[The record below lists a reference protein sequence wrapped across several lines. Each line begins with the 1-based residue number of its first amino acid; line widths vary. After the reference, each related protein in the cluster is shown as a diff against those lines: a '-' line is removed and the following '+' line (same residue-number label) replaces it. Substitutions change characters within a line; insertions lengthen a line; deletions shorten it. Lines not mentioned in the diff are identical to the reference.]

1 MGGCLN
7 AVRAGPDSRHPR
19 RPVFT
24 PASSRWRFRNAV
36 FVSTRLVTRDMVR
49 IPEDTVEQIRNSVDI
64 VDVISE
70 FVALNKRG
78 KSYLGLCPFHDDRT
92 PSLNVSQEKQI
103 YKCFSCGAGGN
114 AFRFLMDLERIS
126 FIESVRKLA
135 DQVGIVLPE
144 SKAGNPAEKDT
155 NDEVYRTVEFAQ
167 KYFRHML
174 MRHASG
180 EGARDYLITRGV
192 SESAMDA
199 FRLGYATKA
208 WDGLLNAAGGRGF
221 SAQMLERAGLVTHR
235 GDGRYYDRFR
245 HRVIFPIESHTGRT
259 VAYGARALDPEQQ
272 PKYLNSPETPIYN
285 KSATLYG
292 LWKNRE
298 PIRSTRT
305 AVVVEGYMDLV
316 ALAQFDI
323 RNVVA
328 SSGTALTPEHARL
341 LKRYADLAVLVF
353 DGDAAGTAATVRGI
367 GALVESGLEIRV
379 VTLDGDQDP
388 DSFVRQR
395 GSDGF
400 NELTETAA
408 PIMDFLFD
416 WVRSRE
422 DLSTSD
428 GKTRAVETISEFVAR
443 AKDSTRRRFLTRE
456 IAEKLQVEEA
466 IAIQAVQRAARF
478 GTGRRSADAAETISD
493 SSSFDPRPRME
504 RELITMM
511 MADDRT
517 ADTVLAQID
526 GRHFSNGVYRRI
538 AGMIGA
544 ARKEGRT
551 AAAAS
556 LLNRCEDA
564 GLASIV
570 SALSME
576 TGILNP
582 EAQVPLQDY
591 LTRMQLKALDARI
604 DALESQLR
612 KGDVGADPMAM
623 MAEHKDLT
631 RKRNA
636 LFAVR
641 HGSTQTT
648 PR

>member
-1 MGGCLN
+1 M
-7 AVRAGPDSRHPR
+7 P
-19 RPVFT
+19 
-24 PASSRWRFRNAV
+24 
-36 FVSTRLVTRDMVR
+36 R
-49 IPEDTVEQIRNSVDI
+49 IPEDTVEQIRDSLDI

-70 FVALNKRG
+70 YVALVKRG

-114 AFRFLMDLERIS
+114 AFIFLMELERIS
-126 FIESVRKLA
+126 FIEAVRKLA
-135 DQVGIVLPE
+135 DQAGISLPE
-144 SKAGNPAEKDT
+144 FQPRDKAEQDT
-155 NDEVYRTVEFAQ
+155 NDEVYRTVEFAR

-174 MRHASG
+174 LRHESG
-180 EGARDYLITRGV
+180 AAAREYLVGRGV
-192 SESAMDA
+192 SESTMDA
-199 FRLGYATKA
+199 FSLGYATKA
-208 WDGLLNAAGGRGF
+208 WDGLFNVAGRRGF

-245 HRVIFPIESHTGRT
+245 DRVIFPIESHTGRT
-259 VAYGARALDPEQQ
+259 VAFGARALDPEQQ

-292 LWKNRE
+292 LWNNRD

-341 LKRYADLAVLVF
+341 LKRFADLAVLVF
-353 DGDAAGTAATVRGI
+353 DGDAAGTAATVRGV

-379 VTLDGDQDP
+379 VTLDGDEDP

-395 GSDGF
+395 GSDAF

-443 AKDSTRRRFLTRE
+443 AKDSTRRRFLTQE
-456 IAEKLQVEEA
+456 IAEKLGVDEA

-478 GTGRRSADAAETISD
+478 GTGRRTADAAETVSG
-493 SSSFDPRPRME
+493 SASFDPRPRME

-517 ADTVLAQID
+517 AETVLAQID
-526 GRHFSNGVYRRI
+526 GGHFTNSVYRRI
-538 AGMIGA
+538 AGMIAA
-544 ARKEGRT
+544 AREEGRT
-551 AAAAS
+551 TAAAS
-556 LLNRCEDA
+556 LLNQCEDA
-564 GLASIV
+564 GMANII
-570 SALSME
+570 SAVSME
-576 TGILNP
+576 IGILNP

-604 DALESQLR
+604 DALEAKLR
-612 KGDVGADPMAM
+612 AAGGGTDPMAL

-631 RKRNA
+631 RERKA
-636 LFAVR
+636 LFAVQR
-641 HGSTQTT
+641 GPTETA

>member
-1 MGGCLN
+1 M
-7 AVRAGPDSRHPR
+7 S
-19 RPVFT
+19 
-24 PASSRWRFRNAV
+24 
-36 FVSTRLVTRDMVR
+36 R

-70 FVALNKRG
+70 FVALSKRG

-92 PSLNVSQEKQI
+92 PSLNVSQVKQI

-144 SKAGNPAEKDT
+144 FEARNPAEKDT
-155 NDEVYRTVEFAQ
+155 NDEAYRTVEFAQ

-174 MRHASG
+174 MRHPSG
-180 EGARDYLITRGV
+180 EGARDYLIGRGV
-192 SESAMDA
+192 SEATMDA
-199 FRLGYATKA
+199 FSLGYATKT
-208 WDGLLNAAGGRGF
+208 WDGLLNAAGRRGF

-245 HRVIFPIESHTGRT
+245 DRVIFPIESHTGRT
-259 VAYGARALDPEQQ
+259 VAFGARALDPEQQ

-292 LWKNRE
+292 LWKDRD

-353 DGDAAGTAATVRGI
+353 DGDAAGTAATVRGV

-379 VTLDGDQDP
+379 VTLDGDEDP

-395 GSDGF
+395 GSVAFD
-400 NELTETAA
+400 ELIETAA
-408 PIMDFLFD
+408 PIMDFLFE

-443 AKDSTRRRFLTRE
+443 EKDSTRRRFLTQE
-456 IAEKLQVEEA
+456 IAEKLGVDEA
-466 IAIQAVQRAARF
+466 IVIQSVQRAARF
-478 GTGRRSADAAETISD
+478 GTGRRSADATETISE
-493 SSSFDPRPRME
+493 SGSFDPRPRME

-526 GRHFSNGVYRRI
+526 GRHFSNSVYRRI

-556 LLNRCEDA
+556 LLNQCEDA
-564 GLASIV
+564 GLANIV

-604 DALESQLR
+604 DALEAQLR
-612 KGDVGADPMAM
+612 TAGAGTDPIALMD
-623 MAEHKDLT
+623 EHKELT
-631 RKRNA
+631 RQRKT
-636 LFAVR
+636 LFAAQR
-641 HGSTQTT
+641 GQTET
-648 PR
+648 APR

>member
-1 MGGCLN
+1 MAL
-7 AVRAGPDSRHPR
+7 
-19 RPVFT
+19 
-24 PASSRWRFRNAV
+24 
-36 FVSTRLVTRDMVR
+36 

-70 FVALNKRG
+70 FVGLSKRG

-126 FIESVRKLA
+126 FVESVRKLA
-135 DQVGIVLPE
+135 NQVGIVLPE
-144 SKAGNPAEKDT
+144 SESGSPAEKDT
-155 NDEVYRTVEFAQ
+155 NDELYRTVEFAQ

-174 MRHASG
+174 MRHPSG
-180 EGARDYLITRGV
+180 ENARDYLLGRGV
-192 SESAMDA
+192 SEAMMEA
-199 FRLGYATKA
+199 FSLGYATKA
-208 WDGLLNAAGGRGF
+208 WDGLLGVAGRRGF
-221 SAQMLERAGLVTHR
+221 SAQMLERAGLAVPR
-235 GDGRYYDRFR
+235 QNGGYYDRFR
-245 HRVIFPIESHTGRT
+245 DRVIFPIESHTGRT
-259 VAYGARALDPEQQ
+259 VAFGARALDPEQQ
-272 PKYLNSPETPIYN
+272 PKYLNSPETPVYN

-298 PIRSTRT
+298 PIRSSRS
-305 AVVVEGYMDLV
+305 AVVVEGYMDVV
-316 ALAQFDI
+316 ALAQFDV

-328 SSGTALTPEHARL
+328 SSGTALTPDHARL

-367 GALVESGLEIRV
+367 GAMMASELEIRV
-379 VTLDGDQDP
+379 VTLVGGEDP

-400 NELTETAA
+400 NELTESAA
-408 PIMDFLFD
+408 PLMDFLFD

-428 GKTRAVETISEFVAR
+428 GKTRAVRTVSEIIAH
-443 AKDSTRRRFLTRE
+443 AKDSARRGFLIQET
-456 IAEKLQVEEA
+456 AQKLGIEEA
-466 IAIQAVQRAARF
+466 IVIDAVQRAARYLR
-478 GTGRRSADAAETISD
+478 TGRNPADRDADSRSA
-493 SSSFDPRPRME
+493 SFEPGPRME
-504 RELITMM
+504 RELITLM
-511 MADDRT
+511 MADDRM
-517 ADTVLAQID
+517 ADTVLAGTD
-526 GRHFSNGVYRRI
+526 AGHFTNGVYRRI
-538 AGMIGA
+538 SGMIA
-544 ARKEGRT
+544 RARKEGRT
-551 AAAAS
+551 ASAAS
-556 LLNRCEDA
+556 LLNHCEDA
-564 GLASIV
+564 GLAGIV

-582 EAQVPLQDY
+582 DTKVPLEDY

-604 DALESQLR
+604 ADVETRLR
-612 KGDVGADPMAM
+612 AAGGGTDPMAL

-631 RKRNA
+631 RQRKE
-636 LFAVR
+636 LFAGR
-641 HGSTQTT
+641 HGPAETA